1 MRVFVLGAG
10 ASRHAGYPLAAEMG
24 KNLAAWVAT
33 LSSEHKYRSCLEQIA
48 GLYGKID
55 DFEAVLADLMT
66 HAPGSRAAG
75 LGVKLPYLLSDL
87 QEALRDY
94 FDTIRSTPAP
104 LYDKLA
110 RVLRR
115 GDLIITFNY
124 DLGIERALHAAGLWG
139 IKTGYG
145 FAIEHGEPS
154 PVEVLKLHG
163 STNWRALLFGGRTG
177 TGFFVGDGTSLG
189 DRPVLFFR
197 PDLEYLGHQDFVDP
211 RCADLD
217 TAPSLPAMIM
227 PALPKHFH
235 FVTTFGQ
242 EWKGFWDD
250 LWQRAECA
258 IRTAD
263 EVVVI
268 GYSMPTVDERARTM
282 LLGTRNK
289 TIRVSICCGK
299 ATTNLEQEFRDHGF
313 SCIQPVASTFD
324 GFLMD
329 ETAGGDSDAGTA
341 ISQAA
346 ASGSEGK
353 KARPE
358 ATINSAQ
365 CILSATARL
374 RDDGMVIYS
383 QENTPIQDRVLRL
396 DQLRMQ
402 LSCNGAFSDNVEKFV
417 STLLATGFAEIR
429 QQKLMTK
436 FFTAG

>member
-24 KNLAAWVAT
+24 KSLAAWVAT
-33 LSSEHKYRSCLEQIA
+33 LSSEYKYRSCMEQIA
-48 GLYGKID
+48 DLYGELD
-55 DFEAVLADLMT
+55 DFETILADLMT
-66 HAPGSRAAG
+66 CPPGSRAAG

-87 QEALRDY
+87 KETIRDY
-94 FDTIRSTPAP
+94 FDFIRSTPAP

-110 RVLRR
+110 RVLSR
-115 GDLIITFNY
+115 GDFVITFNY
-124 DLGIERALHAAGLWG
+124 DLGVERALHAAGLWD

-145 FAIEHGEPS
+145 FPIEDGEPS
-154 PVEVLKLHG
+154 AVEVLKLHG
-163 STNWRALLFGGRTG
+163 STNWRALLFGGRTA
-177 TGFFVGDGTSLG
+177 TGFLVGDGTSLG
-189 DRPVLFFR
+189 DRPVIFFR
-197 PDLEYLGHQDFVDP
+197 PDLEYLDYQDFVDP
-211 RCADLD
+211 RCARLVA
-217 TAPSLPAMIM
+217 APSLPAMIM

-258 IRTAD
+258 IQTAD
-263 EVVVI
+263 QVVLI
-268 GYSMPTVDERARTM
+268 GYSMPTLDERARAM

-289 TIRVSICCGK
+289 TVRVSICCDK
-299 ATTNLEQEFRDHGF
+299 ATASIEQEFRDHGF
-313 SCIQPVASTFD
+313 SCIQAVASTFD
-324 GFLMD
+324 GFLRD
-329 ETAGGDSDAGTA
+329 QTAGGGSDPGTA

-346 ASGSEGK
+346 VSGGGK
-353 KARPE
+353 GARPE
-358 ATINSAQ
+358 ATINPVQ
-365 CILSATARL
+365 RILVATARI

-383 QENTPIQDRVLRL
+383 QESTIQDRVLRL
-396 DQLRMQ
+396 DQLRRQ

-429 QQKLMTK
+429 QQKLMTQ